1 MSGKKYVPQ
10 GVYLACDKGTTPTEF
25 KITNNS
31 NSFLFDEPVATN
43 GDIAPNVNILSFGS
57 CSVKNGSPCM
67 PVPTAW
73 QGFEDGIFIGN
84 FAPLLEDSVMP
95 CGVGGKIEI
104 FYSLEEAQAACAE
117 DSGGFWSTL
126 GKVALVVAAV
136 ALIVV
141 TGGMAV
147 AAIGA
152 VAAASGALATGV
164 AVTVAALEVAG
175 VALTVKALYDYSQ
188 DGDEEALFKEV
199 ALGFLFL
206 GAGKA
211 LEKGFRMWR
220 GAKNIDEVFDYT
232 QYQMKQGEKL
242 GDFGEDVAES
252 YYRSAGYDEFY
263 AVQNKSGNGVDIV
276 GRNSD
281 NGNIVKTEVK
291 TTQQDRL
298 YNNGDPKEIP
308 MSKDQKAMGG
318 EKYTNDRLNRAAK
331 REDGYTDGVSSEQ
344 AKEALKAQRQA
355 LKNGAEVKTQKMDI
369 YVDQNGNLRC
379 NPVIRNW

>member
-1 MSGKKYVPQ
+1 MSKKKYVPQ

-43 GDIAPNVNILSFGS
+43 GDIAPNVNILPFGS

-141 TGGMAV
+141 TGG
-147 AAIGA
+147 AAIAAVGA
-152 VAAASGALATGV
+152 IGAASGALATGV
-164 AVTVAALEVAG
+164 AIASAALEVAG
-175 VALTVKALYDYSQ
+175 VAITVKALYDYSQ
-188 DGDEEALFKEV
+188 DGDEEALFKV
-199 ALGFLFL
+199 ADDVVEDLPVLQFSRSKMPNI
-206 GAGKA
+206 AD
-211 LEKGFRMWR
+211 
-220 GAKNIDEVFDYT
+220 NIDEAIEAGHPTVLT
-232 QYQMKQGEKL
+232 REAA
-242 GDFGEDVAES
+242 EDA
-252 YYRSAGYDEFY
+252 
-263 AVQNKSGNGVDIV
+263 I
-276 GRNSD
+276 
-281 NGNIVKTEVK
+281 
-291 TTQQDRL
+291 
-298 YNNGDPKEIP
+298 
-308 MSKDQKAMGG
+308 KA
-318 EKYTNDRLNRAAK
+318 NRRAALK
-331 REDGYTDGVSSEQ
+331 GTPKAKKGQSLDEYPFASSKEGGAGANVKSVPVKEQSIQGGTMSSFYQKNNIQDGDKFIVEII
-344 AKEALKAQRQA
+344 
-355 LKNGAEVKTQKMDI
+355 D
-369 YVDQNGNLRC
+369 
-379 NPVIRNW
+379 